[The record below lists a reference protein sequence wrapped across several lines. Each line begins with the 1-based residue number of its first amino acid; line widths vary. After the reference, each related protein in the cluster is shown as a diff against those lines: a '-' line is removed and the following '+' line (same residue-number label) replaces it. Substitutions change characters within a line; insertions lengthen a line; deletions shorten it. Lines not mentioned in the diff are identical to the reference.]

1 MPTALLSVWDKD
13 KIVEFATLLNVAG
26 WGLVASGGT
35 ARALQTAGLPVT
47 PVAEITGETEM
58 LGGRVKTL
66 HPAIHAGLLARD
78 TAADLA
84 QLAGRGWEPID
95 LVVVNLYP
103 FEQVV
108 SDPEVSIDTAIEN
121 IDIGGVALLR
131 AAAKNYARVTVLSDP
146 ADYPGELAALTD
158 PAFRL
163 DMAVKAFALTNR
175 YDATI
180 ETYLAGKAGTPANR
194 STICLRKIEDFSIGP
209 LNIKLYPVQE
219 LRYGENPHQ
228 AAAFYAAAPNT
239 QPLGG
244 TLLQGKPLSYNNIL
258 DLDAAWRAARS
269 FETPTAV
276 VVKHCSPCGIATA
289 PQVELAVAPAI
300 QSDPVSA
307 FGSVIASN
315 RAINAAFVEQIGD
328 LFVEC
333 IAAPSFSPEAIAALA
348 GRKNLRALEI
358 NMPDESIYEL
368 RSVYGGY
375 LCQAID
381 NGDPSDAPVWQVVTQ
396 RAPTATEQAVLEFAW
411 RACQYV
417 KSNAVLLAKGEEQ
430 ILGDAKH
437 RLSIAEQFH
446 YTVGIGGGQPN
457 RLDCVKI
464 ARERAGERAAGSVL
478 ASDAFFPFPD
488 GIEQAGALGVT
499 AVVQPGGSIRDQ
511 QVIDAANALG
521 IAMVFTDVRHFRH

>member
-13 KIVEFATLLNVAG
+13 KIVDLATVLNEAG
-26 WGLVASGGT
+26 WKLVASGGT
-35 ARALQTAGLPVT
+35 ARALQTSGLPVS
-47 PVAEITGETEM
+47 PVAKITGEAEM

-78 TAADLA
+78 TEEDLA
-84 QLAGRGWEPID
+84 QLAERDWEPIN

-103 FEQVV
+103 FEQVI
-108 SDPEVSIDTAIEN
+108 SDPEVSLATAIEN

-146 ADYPGELAALTD
+146 ADYPQDLGLFTD
-158 PAFRL
+158 STFRL
-163 DMAVKAFALTNR
+163 QMAAKAFALTNR
-175 YDATI
+175 YDAAI
-180 ETYLAGKAGTPANR
+180 ESFLTKKADLPESHN
-194 STICLRKIEDFSIGP
+194 L
-209 LNIKLYPVQE
+209 KLYPVQE

-228 AAAFYAAAPNT
+228 AAAFYAADPNS

-244 TLLQGKPLSYNNIL
+244 KLLQGKPLSYNNIL
-258 DLDAAWRAARS
+258 DLDAAWRAAQS
-269 FETPTAV
+269 FDAPTAV

-300 QSDPVSA
+300 ASDPISA

-315 RAINAAFVEQIGD
+315 QEVSTAFIEQLGD

-333 IAAPSFSPEAIAALA
+333 ITAPSFSPEALEMLA
-348 GRKNLRALEI
+348 KRKNLRALE
-358 NMPDESIYEL
+358 MSTSDESIFEL

-375 LCQAID
+375 LNQAVD
-381 NGDPSDAPVWQVVTQ
+381 QGDPTDAPDWQIVTE
-396 RAPTATEQAVLEFAW
+396 RTPTPDEKARLQFAW
-411 RACQYV
+411 RACQHV
-417 KSNAVLLAKGEEQ
+417 KSNAILLAKGEGEN
-430 ILGDAKH
+430 L
-437 RLSIAEQFH
+437 

-464 ARERAGERAAGSVL
+464 AGERAGERAAGSVL

-488 GIEQAGALGVT
+488 GIEQANALGVT

-511 QVIDAANALG
+511 QVIDAANESG
-521 IAMVFTDVRHFRH
+521 IAMIFTGVRHFRH